1 MAVQIN
7 IHESLLPQISW
18 PYRGQGCLLL
28 CRHILLLAATVK
40 QFIDFIPLLLFFIV
54 YKLDPRAVDFAG
66 HSLTVGGIYS
76 ATAVLIISSLVVY
89 GALFVS
95 QRKLEKSQWLTL
107 IACLVFGSLTLAFHS
122 ETFLKWKAP
131 VVNWLFALA
140 FIGSHFIGD
149 RLLIK
154 RIMGHAINLPEL
166 IWTRLNIA
174 WIAFF
179 LFCGAANLFVA
190 FTFQEYWVD
199 FKVFGSLGMTLL
211 FLIGQGIYLSRH
223 LHEADPTTP
232 KTED

>member
-1 MAVQIN
+1 
-7 IHESLLPQISW
+7 
-18 PYRGQGCLLL
+18 LLL

-54 YKLDPRAVDFAG
+54 YKLDPRAVDIAG

-131 VVNWLFALA
+131 VLNWVFALA
-140 FIGSHFIGD
+140 FMGSHFIGD
-149 RLLIK
+149 RLLVK
-154 RIMGHAINLPEL
+154 RIMGHALSLPEVV
-166 IWTRLNIA
+166 WTRLNIA
-174 WIAFF
+174 WIVFF

-190 FTFQEYWVD
+190 FTFQAYWVD

-223 LHEADPTTP
+223 LHDADTTTP